1 MIIMIIMGFV
11 YECYNILTLMM
22 SGLVVLVFWSMLVM
36 LLLLLLSMLLLS
48 LLVCC
53 CGCLYGVSAC
63 FCCLQVVA
71 VACRLGSGDCGYW
84 GCCCCCCVYV
94 VVEVA
99 FLVAVAVV
107 CTFLQACSICRFSIT
122 FTIKCASST
131 KLRSLSTPRH
141 TESQIWVEGCPQLL
155 YEGTIKWQHTQL
167 NCHQVLQQIE
177 KWMQFGYNWVYFGPL
192 FLQEDFFSRDFVWL
206 HMTEPSPRSVRKS
219 ISRAR
224 SGATRITKSFRKQC
238 LVELLS
244 LLSLLSCCFFST
256 AHDACSDDTNIPTNS
271 WGIGAFKWSIVLRGM
286 GRPSPSSQSLNHITL
301 LSNKKVCPLLLTA
314 WNWNWNNK
322 D

>member
-1 MIIMIIMGFV
+1 
-11 YECYNILTLMM
+11 
-22 SGLVVLVFWSMLVM
+22 M
-36 LLLLLLSMLLLS
+36 LLLLLS

-53 CGCLYGVSAC
+53 CGCLYGASAC
-63 FCCLQVVA
+63 FCCLQAVS

-167 NCHQVLQQIE
+167 NCHQVLQRIE

-192 FLQEDFFSRDFVWL
+192 FLQEDFFPGILFDFTWLSHHQGPSGSPSVEPEEEQRASRRVS
-206 HMTEPSPRSVRKS
+206 ENS
-219 ISRAR
+219 A
-224 SGATRITKSFRKQC
+224 
-238 LVELLS
+238 
-244 LLSLLSCCFFST
+244 LLSCWVCWVVFFFST
-256 AHDACSDDTNIPTNS
+256 AHDACSDDPNIPTNS
-271 WGIGAFKWSIVLRGM
+271 WGVGAFKWSIVLRGM